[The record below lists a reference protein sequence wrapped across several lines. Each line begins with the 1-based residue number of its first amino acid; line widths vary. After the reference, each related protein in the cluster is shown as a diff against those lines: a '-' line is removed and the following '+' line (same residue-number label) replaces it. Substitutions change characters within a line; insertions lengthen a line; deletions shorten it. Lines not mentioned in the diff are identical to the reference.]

1 MRAEPSALR
10 SSQLS
15 FRRASGETLVLALAG
30 DWHLKRGFTSGT
42 AVERELVRPPIP
54 RRITFDAA
62 GLGEWDSSLVAFV
75 TEVLELSHARDVAVD
90 PGVFLVGSGGW
101 SNWPRLSLKRR
112 TRGPLRLAHRWSNA

>member
-15 FRRASGETLVLALAG
+15 FGRASGDTLVLALAG

-54 RRITFDAA
+54 RRIAFDAA

-75 TEVLELSHARDVAVD
+75 TEVLELCHARDVAVD
-90 PGVFLVGSGGW
+90 PRVFRADSGGW
-101 SNWPRLSLKRR
+101 SNSPRPFPKPR
-112 TRGPLRLAHRWSNA
+112 TPAPLRPARRWSNA